1 MERKPTAGLGFVCG
15 VLLALLVG
23 LQIQPSTAQQRGD
36 LVERVLDH
44 IERSHVN
51 QVDGTE
57 LLHEG
62 LDQML
67 RSLDRNS
74 AYYSPGQVA
83 AFKQGTDGYIV
94 GIGIVIGPPE
104 PSDAENR
111 APSPFPRITAVVNG
125 GPAARAGLSAGDQLL
140 AAAGVSLRALDVD
153 QVTALIKGPEGTEV
167 ELEIEKLTG
176 EKQIV
181 LIPRERVQISSIGEV
196 ALYQPKEGR
205 PVGFVRLVQFQ
216 PDTTSQVEIVIS
228 QLLESGADSI
238 VLDLRGNG
246 GGLLTEA
253 IGVASLFLPE
263 ETLIVRRVGR
273 EPSSRGTT
281 NPGVREQLS
290 VSTGPSPFLDVALAI
305 LIDGNSA
312 SASEIVAAAL
322 RDHRRALL
330 IGEESYGK
338 WTVQDVIP
346 LGPNARD
353 GIVKI
358 TTQRFHSPTGGRIR
372 WEDDSPRGLVP
383 DISIAVDPELRLLQQ
398 RRWYQR
404 QLDRINGPL
413 DVDEPPLPTADAPLE
428 NTPPPDPIGSRA
440 IDLLSRNRSLDRLF
454 ASDQLEVTSPS
465 HEPVEQL
472 VPALEEQNR

>member
-23 LQIQPSTAQQRGD
+23 LQIKPNATLQRGD
-36 LVERVLDH
+36 LVERVLNH

-51 QVDGTE
+51 QVNGTE

-74 AYYSPGQVA
+74 AYYSPEQVA

-94 GIGIVIGPPE
+94 GIGVVIGPAE
-104 PSDAENR
+104 STETESRSPS
-111 APSPFPRITAVVNG
+111 SFPRITSVVNG
-125 GPAARAGLSAGDQLL
+125 GPAARAGLSAGDRLL
-140 AAAGVSLRALDVD
+140 AAAGESLRELSVE

-167 ELEIEKLTG
+167 ELEIEKVTG
-176 EKQIV
+176 EKLVVQ
-181 LIPRERVQISSIGEV
+181 IPRERVQISSIGEV
-196 ALYQPKEGR
+196 ALYRPSVGA
-205 PVGFVRLVQFQ
+205 PVGLIRLVQFQ
-216 PDTTSQVEIVIS
+216 PDTTSQVELATS
-228 QLLESGADSI
+228 QLIEEGAESI

-273 EPSSRGTT
+273 EPSSSETT
-281 NPGVREQLS
+281 NPGVREELTKA
-290 VSTGPSPFLDVALAI
+290 TGSSRFLKVPLAV
-305 LIDGNSA
+305 LVDGNSA

-338 WTVQDVIP
+338 WTVQDVIE
-346 LGPNARD
+346 LGPNGRD

-372 WEDDSPRGLVP
+372 WEDDSPRGIVP
-383 DISIAVDPELRLLQQ
+383 DISITVDPELRLLQQ
-398 RRWYQR
+398 RWWYQR

-413 DVDEPPLPTADAPLE
+413 EIDEPPLPTAEALLE
-428 NTPPPDPIGSRA
+428 NAPPPDPISARA
-440 IDLLSRNRSLDRLF
+440 IDLLSRNQDLEPLF
-454 ASDQLEVTSPS
+454 ASDQLDVSSTSD
-465 HEPVEQL
+465 EPVEQR
-472 VPALEEQNR
+472 VPELEEQER

>member
-1 MERKPTAGLGFVCG
+1 MASSKVS
-15 VLLALLVG
+15 
-23 LQIQPSTAQQRGD
+23 STA
-36 LVERVLDH
+36 
-44 IERSHVN
+44 
-51 QVDGTE
+51 
-57 LLHEG
+57 
-62 LDQML
+62 
-67 RSLDRNS
+67 S
-74 AYYSPGQVA
+74 A
-83 AFKQGTDGYIV
+83 
-94 GIGIVIGPPE
+94 GIVSGVKT
-104 PSDAENR
+104 
-111 APSPFPRITAVVNG
+111 PR
-125 GPAARAGLSAGDQLL
+125 
-140 AAAGVSLRALDVD
+140 
-153 QVTALIKGPEGTEV
+153 
-167 ELEIEKLTG
+167 
-176 EKQIV
+176 
-181 LIPRERVQISSIGEV
+181 
-196 ALYQPKEGR
+196 
-205 PVGFVRLVQFQ
+205 
-216 PDTTSQVEIVIS
+216 DTTPASV
-228 QLLESGADSI
+228 DSI
-238 VLDLRGNG
+238 
-246 GGLLTEA
+246 TP
-253 IGVASLFLPE
+253 SLSE
-263 ETLIVRRVGR
+263 VSVW
-273 EPSSRGTT
+273 TT